1 MAQVPT
7 GTIFSVATAFA
18 AEKTVTAIS
27 NAATAVVSCTAHGYS
42 NGDIVEITSGW
53 GKLNKRAFRVA
64 AVSADTFQLEGQDTT
79 NTSFY
84 PAGSSAGT
92 VRKVT
97 TWQQFEKVMNPQS
110 NGGDPKTVN
119 YKYVES
125 DVEYSINDGFS
136 ATSYTLELDAD
147 AIGGAGYNAAKAL
160 TETQTDTI
168 MQMRLRSGSP
178 IYLPCK
184 VALNENVKL
193 QDGQINRVMVAFN
206 GNNRATRYSA

>member
-7 GTIFSVATAFA
+7 GTLFSVATAFA
-18 AEKTVTAIS
+18 ADKTVTAIS

-84 PAGSSAGT
+84 PTGSSAGT

-97 TWQQFEKVMNPQS
+97 TWQQFEKIMNPQS

-119 YKYVES
+119 YKYIES

-147 AIGGAGYNAAKAL
+147 AIGGAGYNALKSL
-160 TETQTDTI
+160 TEVQTDTI
-168 MQMRLRSGSP
+168 MRMQLRSGSP

-193 QDGQINRVMVAFN
+193 TDGQINRVTVAFN
-206 GNNRATRYSA
+206 GNNRATRYAA

>member
-7 GTIFSVATAFA
+7 GTLFSVATAFA
-18 AEKTVTAIS
+18 ADKTVTAIS

-147 AIGGAGYNAAKAL
+147 AIGGAGYNAAKSL

>member
-7 GTIFSVATAFA
+7 GTLFSIATVFGPD
-18 AEKTVTAIS
+18 KTVAAIS
-27 NAATAVVSCTAHGYS
+27 NAAIAVVSCTAHGFS

-84 PAGSSAGT
+84 PTGSSAGT

-97 TWQQFEKVMNPQS
+97 AWQQFEKVMNPQS
-110 NGGDPKTVN
+110 TGGDPKTVN

-136 ATSYTLELDAD
+136 ATSYTIELDAD

>member
-7 GTIFSVATAFA
+7 GTLFLVATAFA
-18 AEKTVTAIS
+18 ADKTVTAIS

-84 PAGSSAGT
+84 PTGSSAGT

>member
-1 MAQVPT
+1 
-7 GTIFSVATAFA
+7 
-18 AEKTVTAIS
+18 
-27 NAATAVVSCTAHGYS
+27 
-42 NGDIVEITSGW
+42 
-53 GKLNKRAFRVA
+53 
-64 AVSADTFQLEGQDTT
+64 
-79 NTSFY
+79 
-84 PAGSSAGT
+84 
-92 VRKVT
+92 
-97 TWQQFEKVMNPQS
+97 MNPQS

>member
-7 GTIFSVATAFA
+7 GTLFSVATAFGA
-18 AEKTVTAIS
+18 DKTVTAIS
-27 NAATAVVSCTAHGYS
+27 NATTAVVSCTAHGYS

-64 AVSADTFQLEGQDTT
+64 AVSADTFQLENQDTT

-84 PAGSSAGT
+84 PTGSSAGT

-97 TWQQFEKVMNPQS
+97 TWQQFDKVMNPQS
-110 NGGDPKTVN
+110 TGGDPKTVQ

-206 GNNRATRYSA
+206 GNNRATRYAA

>member
-7 GTIFSVATAFA
+7 GTLFSVATAFA
-18 AEKTVTAIS
+18 ADKTVTAIS
-27 NAATAVVSCTAHGYS
+27 IAATAVVSCTAHGYS

-84 PAGSSAGT
+84 PTGSSAGT

>member
-1 MAQVPT
+1 MANVPT
-7 GTIFSVATAFA
+7 GTLFSLATAFGPD
-18 AEKTVTAIS
+18 KTVTAIT

-53 GKLNKRAFRVA
+53 GKLNKRAFRVT

-84 PAGSSAGT
+84 PIGSSAGT

-97 TWQQFEKVMNPQS
+97 TWQQFEKVMSPQS
-110 NGGDPKTVN
+110 QGGDPKTVN

-125 DVEYSINDGFS
+125 DVEYSINDGFG
-136 ATSYTLELDAD
+136 ATTYTLELDAD

>member
-7 GTIFSVATAFA
+7 GTIFSVAISFGPD
-18 AEKTVTAIS
+18 KTVTSIS
-27 NAATAVVSCTAHGYS
+27 NAAVAVVACTAHGYS

-64 AVSADTFQLEGQDTT
+64 SVSADSFQLEGQDTT

-84 PAGSSAGT
+84 PAGSSGGT

-97 TWQQFEKVMNPQS
+97 GWQQFEKVMNPKS
-110 NGGDPKTVN
+110 DGGDPKKVN

-147 AIGGAGYNAAKAL
+147 AIGGAGYGAAKAL

-184 VALNENVKL
+184 VALNENVQL
-193 QDGQINRVMVAFN
+193 QEGQINRVMVAFN
-206 GNNRATRYSA
+206 GNNRATRYAA

>member
-7 GTIFSVATAFA
+7 GTIFSVATAFGPD
-18 AEKTVTAIS
+18 KTVTAIS

-84 PAGSSAGT
+84 PTGSSAGT
-92 VRKVT
+92 VRKVV

>member
-7 GTIFSVATAFA
+7 GTLFSVATAFA
-18 AEKTVTAIS
+18 ADKTVTAIS

-84 PAGSSAGT
+84 PPGSSAGT

-136 ATSYTLELDAD
+136 ATSYTIELDAD

-206 GNNRATRYSA
+206 GNNRATRYAA

>member
-7 GTIFSVATAFA
+7 GTLFSVATAFA
-18 AEKTVTAIS
+18 ADKTVTAIS

-84 PAGSSAGT
+84 PPGSSAGT

-119 YKYVES
+119 YKYIES

-193 QDGQINRVMVAFN
+193 QDGQINSVMVAFN

>member
-7 GTIFSVATAFA
+7 GSTFFIASAFA
-18 AEKTVTAIS
+18 SARTVTAIT
-27 NAATAVVSCTAHGYS
+27 NAAEAVVTSAGHGYS

-84 PAGSSAGT
+84 PTGSSAGT

>member
-7 GTIFSVATAFA
+7 GTLFSVATAFGA
-18 AEKTVTAIS
+18 DKTVTAIS
-27 NAATAVVSCTAHGYS
+27 NATTAVVSCTAHGYS

-64 AVSADTFQLEGQDTT
+64 AVSADTFQLENQDTT

-84 PAGSSAGT
+84 PTGSSAGT

-97 TWQQFEKVMNPQS
+97 TWQQFDKVMNPQS
-110 NGGDPKTVN
+110 TGGDPKTVQ

-147 AIGGAGYNAAKAL
+147 AIGGAGYTAAKTL

-168 MQMRLRSGSP
+168 MLMRLRNGSP

-184 VALNENVKL
+184 LALNENVKL
-193 QDGQINRVMVAFN
+193 QDGQINRVTVAFN
-206 GNNRATRYSA
+206 GNNRATRYAA

>member
-7 GTIFSVATAFA
+7 GTLFSVATAFSA
-18 AEKTVTAIS
+18 DKTVTAIT

-84 PAGSSAGT
+84 PTGSSAGT

-147 AIGGAGYNAAKAL
+147 AIGGAGYNAAKTL

>member
-7 GTIFSVATAFA
+7 GTLFSVATAFA

-84 PAGSSAGT
+84 PTGSSAGT

>member
-7 GTIFSVATAFA
+7 GTLFSIATVFGPD
-18 AEKTVTAIS
+18 KTVTAIS
-27 NAATAVVSCTAHGYS
+27 NAAIAVVSCTAHGFS

-110 NGGDPKTVN
+110 TGGDPKTVN

-206 GNNRATRYSA
+206 GNNRATRYAA

>member
-7 GTIFSVATAFA
+7 GTLFSVATAFA
-18 AEKTVTAIS
+18 ADKTVTAIS

-79 NTSFY
+79 NTSFD
-84 PAGSSAGT
+84 PTGSSAGT

>member
-7 GTIFSVATAFA
+7 GTLFSIATVFGPD
-18 AEKTVTAIS
+18 KTVTAIS
-27 NAATAVVSCTAHGYS
+27 NAAIAVVSCTAHGFS

-84 PAGSSAGT
+84 PTGSSAGT

-110 NGGDPKTVN
+110 TGGDPKTVN

>member
-7 GTIFSVATAFA
+7 GTLFSVATAFA
-18 AEKTVTAIS
+18 ADKTVTAIS

-84 PAGSSAGT
+84 PTGSSAGT

-97 TWQQFEKVMNPQS
+97 TWQQLEKIMNPQS

-119 YKYVES
+119 YKYIES

-147 AIGGAGYNAAKAL
+147 AIGGAGYNALKSL
-160 TETQTDTI
+160 TEVQTDTI
-168 MQMRLRSGSP
+168 MRMQLRSGSP

-193 QDGQINRVMVAFN
+193 TDGQINRVTAAFN
-206 GNNRATRYSA
+206 GNNRATRYAA

>member
-7 GTIFSVATAFA
+7 GTLFSVATAFA
-18 AEKTVTAIS
+18 ADKTVTAIS

-53 GKLNKRAFRVA
+53 GKLNKRVFRVA

-84 PAGSSAGT
+84 PTGSSAGT

>member
-7 GTIFSVATAFA
+7 GTLFSVATAFA
-18 AEKTVTAIS
+18 ADKTVTAIS

>member
-7 GTIFSVATAFA
+7 GTLFSVATAFA
-18 AEKTVTAIS
+18 ADKTVTAIS

-84 PAGSSAGT
+84 PTGSSAGT

>member
-7 GTIFSVATAFA
+7 GTIFSVATAFGPD
-18 AEKTVTAIS
+18 KTVTAIS

-84 PAGSSAGT
+84 PTGSSAGT
-92 VRKVT
+92 VRKVN

-110 NGGDPKTVN
+110 NGGDPKNST

-136 ATSYTLELDAD
+136 ATSYTIELDAD
-147 AIGGAGYNAAKAL
+147 AIGGAGYTACKTL

-168 MQMRLRSGSP
+168 KRMRLRSGSP

-206 GNNRATRYSA
+206 GNNRATRYAA